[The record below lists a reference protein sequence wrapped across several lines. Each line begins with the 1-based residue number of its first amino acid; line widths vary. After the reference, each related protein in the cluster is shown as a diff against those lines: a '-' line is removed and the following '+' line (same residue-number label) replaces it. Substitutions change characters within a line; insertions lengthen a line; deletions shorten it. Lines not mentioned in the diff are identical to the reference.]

1 MKPVEKGDW
10 DGLFALGLDNLLMLL
25 LMSSLCLGVL
35 DFSPELFFGQIL
47 PATAIGLIVG
57 NLYYARM
64 ALQLAKRENRNDVCA
79 LPYGISLLTVFVFVL
94 QVMLP
99 AQSMA
104 LANGMSKDDAD
115 RLAWLAGLAACFGS
129 GLIEFLGAFVVTRLQ
144 RVTPR
149 AALLAALAG
158 IGIALIAMDFVFRAY
173 TYPLVGLTTLA
184 LVLLVYFGRVQIRG
198 GIPAGL
204 VILTIGTAAAWAFY
218 RGEGGLVP
226 VGTWDTSHLG
236 LHLPVPVIGDLID
249 ALPYLL
255 PFLPVIVP
263 MGLINLVLSLQNVE
277 SAAAAGDRY
286 APKPVLMFN
295 GLGTLAAAGFGSPF
309 PTTLYIGHN
318 GWKALGARAG
328 YSTLNAVVISL
339 ICFTGSLSLIGF
351 LVPVEAGSAILIWIG
366 IMMGAQAFQ
375 TTPKSHAP
383 AIALGLLPAL
393 GYFAAL
399 TLKGGFRA
407 AGYGSEQPFDAE
419 MIGAAQANAA
429 LYTEGIFSLEQG
441 YIYTSMVLAAATVAI
456 IERRFNVAGIWFLV
470 GAGLSSI
477 GFIHTYE
484 VGFADVV
491 GALSPGWKWA
501 VGYLA
506 MAVIMFLAPVFTRPV
521 KDDKA
526 EMV

>member
-1 MKPVEKGDW
+1 MKAVVKGDW

-35 DFSPELFFGQIL
+35 GFSPDLFFGQIL
-47 PATAIGLIVG
+47 PATAIGLVIG

-64 ALQLAKRENRNDVCA
+64 ALRLARQENRRDVCA

-99 AQSMA
+99 AQGMA
-104 LANGMSKDDAD
+104 LAEGMTKDEAD

-129 GLIEFLGAFVVTRLQ
+129 GLIEFLGAFVVTHLQ

-173 TYPLVGLTTLA
+173 TYPLVGLSTLA
-184 LVLLVYFGRVQIRG
+184 LVMLVYFGRVKIRG

-204 VILTIGTAAAWAFY
+204 IILVLGTVAAWTFY
-218 RGEGGLVP
+218 RGDGGLVP
-226 VGTWDTSHLG
+226 VGTWDTSQLG
-236 LHLPVPVIGDLID
+236 LHLPIPVIGDLID
-249 ALPYLL
+249 ALPYLW
-255 PFLPVIVP
+255 PFLPVILP
-263 MGLINLVLSLQNVE
+263 MGLINLVLSLQNIE
-277 SAAAAGDRY
+277 AAAARGDRY

-328 YSTLNAVVISL
+328 YSTLNAVVIST

-351 LVPVEAGSAILIWIG
+351 VIPVEAGMAILIWIG

-399 TLKGGFRA
+399 VLKNGFRA

-419 MIGAAQANAA
+419 MIAGAHSAVG
-429 LYTEGIFSLEQG
+429 LYADGIFALEQG

-456 IERRFNVAGIWFLV
+456 IERRFNVAGIWFLA
-470 GAGLSSI
+470 GAALSSI
-477 GFIHTYE
+477 GFIHTYT
-484 VGFADVV
+484 VGCADVV
-491 GALSPGWKWA
+491 GSLAPGVKWA
-501 VGYLA
+501 VGYLV
-506 MAVIMFLAPVFTRPV
+506 MAVIMFLAPLFTRPA
-521 KDDKA
+521 DDDA